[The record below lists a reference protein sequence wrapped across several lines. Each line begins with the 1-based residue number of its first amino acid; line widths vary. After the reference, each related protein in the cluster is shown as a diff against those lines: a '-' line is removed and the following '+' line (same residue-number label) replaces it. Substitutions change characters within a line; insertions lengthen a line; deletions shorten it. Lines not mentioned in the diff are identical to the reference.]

1 MDLTKFYPADEIE
14 TLRKTVAQQCT
25 EAEMYMFLSLAK
37 RYGLD
42 PFLHE
47 IFLIRQQGRAQIITT
62 RDGYLKIAHRSPHFK
77 GLQSDVICSKDN
89 FRKSLTGI
97 HHEYGVD
104 RGQIVAAWAIV
115 RRDDFTTYHY
125 APFHEYYR
133 PESKAWKQ
141 YPFAMIKKVAEAM
154 ALKRAFAISG
164 MCTTEE
170 LGSVQTPI
178 KTIEAMMDW
187 VSQVY
192 PEYLDWRR
200 QKLNEGLNGA
210 ILQDFEIQLS
220 LILTDKNPATRL
232 WEKYRAMYV
241 TPELAKQEMQAVVGL
256 MPSAKWG
263 TKQFISLACK
273 LFEQEDIYV
282 RPQEDEKVEEADIV
296 EEEHDEEDNRE
307 TRD

>member
-14 TLRKTVAQQCT
+14 TLRSTVAQQCT
-25 EAEMYMFLSLAK
+25 ETEMYMFLSLAK

-77 GLQSDVICSKDN
+77 GLQSDVICTKDT
-89 FRKSLTGI
+89 FRKSLNGI

-115 RRDDFTTYHY
+115 KRDDFTTYHY
-125 APFHEYYR
+125 APFSEYNR

-164 MCTTEE
+164 LCTTEE
-170 LGSVQTPI
+170 LGSVQTPQQQTKDMLEWI
-178 KTIEAMMDW
+178 TQK
-187 VSQVY
+187 Y
-192 PEYLDWRR
+192 PEYFDWRKE
-200 QKLNEGLNGA
+200 KLASGLNGA

-220 LILTDKNPATRL
+220 VLLTEKNAATKL
-232 WEKYRAMYV
+232 WNKYLNMYV
-241 TPELAKQEMQAVVGL
+241 TPELAKQEMQAIVGL
-256 MPSAKWG
+256 LPSAKWG
-263 TKQFISLACK
+263 LKQIVSLACNI
-273 LFEQEDIYV
+273 FEKEDIYV
-282 RPQEDEKVEEADIV
+282 RPQEEEQTDQEGELI
-296 EEEHDEEDNRE
+296 ENEDNTT
-307 TRD
+307 TRH